1 MGGDWARR
9 WKPQFDHRI
18 ASLFDMYDHEMGDA
32 RFNTPHQEMESPSF
46 HAAHNPTQVGPDW
59 SVLEKGSGW
68 YLSLTTQRRLPR
80 YLSAITLFSE
90 GNRVT
95 GDHFEYWR
103 CTGAYASL
111 VSDLPGYN
119 REQMIERFKEA
130 PQLPPSLP
138 GSRIRLSE
146 SMLNDLCLLL
156 QLAILGDRT
165 MDVKVPE
172 DVPGY
177 SEMDPILER
186 LVTNWAT
193 LAATHGFPVLEGLLK
208 ERRGAPN
215 DEDTSFFWSLKE
227 WVEEIAYLETKE
239 TIVETDRLYEI
250 DTSGQPEDV
259 IHAMDDLVDADNLIG
274 ADHLIKSNVG
284 LLWDLRGRR
293 NDAQHRNQMVR
304 GVAVVIVTL
313 CCLVFWDAI
322 SQNEFQILRKRIRAK
337 ANREDNWQQEII
349 RSGEFYPE
357 AFYDSPPR
365 SVRLMG
371 DMGFGDT
378 SSN

>member
-1 MGGDWARR
+1 MSGDWARK
-9 WKPQFDHRI
+9 WKPQFDQRI
-18 ASLFDMYDHEMGDA
+18 ASLFEMYDHEMGDA
-32 RFNTPHQEMESPSF
+32 SFNTPHQEMESASF
-46 HAAHNPTQVGPDW
+46 HAAHNPTQVGADW
-59 SVLEKGSGW
+59 PVLEKGSGW
-68 YLSLTTQRRLPR
+68 YLSLTSQRRLPR

-119 REQMIERFKEA
+119 REQIMETLEDA
-130 PQLPPSLP
+130 PQLPPDLP
-138 GSRIRLSE
+138 GSRVRLSE

-156 QLAILGDRT
+156 QLAVLGDQT
-165 MDVKVPE
+165 TEVKMPE
-172 DVPGY
+172 YGPSH

-193 LAATHGFPVLEGLLK
+193 LATTHGFPVLEGLLK
-208 ERRGAPN
+208 EQRGEPN

-227 WVEEIAYLETKE
+227 WVEQIAYLETKE
-239 TIVETDRLYEI
+239 TVVETDKLHEI
-250 DTSGQPEDV
+250 DASGQPEEV
-259 IHAMDDLVDADNLIG
+259 TLAMDELVDADSLIG
-274 ADHLIKSNVG
+274 NDHLIKSNVG

-313 CCLVFWDAI
+313 CCLVFWNAI
-322 SQNEFQILRKRIRAK
+322 GQEEFQSLRQSIRAE
-337 ANREDNWQQEII
+337 ANRGEDWQQEII
-349 RSGEFYPE
+349 RRGEFYPE

-365 SVRLMG
+365 FARLMSG
-371 DMGFGDT
+371 MESGDT
-378 SSN
+378 PSN